1 MPTNQ
6 QLLSKESAVV
16 TLKKNLDIPMA
27 VSDAEAFLVDT
38 INTAS
43 TLPKLAPIYRDVA
56 AGNLDAL
63 SVGRRKLR
71 QAGKDDTATGTDSI
85 ANRKIPYAVRKV
97 KWDEWLQNDDV
108 FYSVSARGDNVEEKA
123 INMIQQQFGV
133 DLQDLI
139 FNGDTAAVI
148 LDSDGVTEIP
158 DPFLSIVDGFVKKMK
173 QSTYKT
179 DLATAEPTILDFI
192 NHIQLLPE
200 RYKSFS
206 DVTWFITQ
214 RTNDKLVAL
223 IANRQTGFGDAVLQD
238 GKITRLGG
246 YPVEVVAEMQS
257 GFAALTPKG
266 NLKPVFTR
274 QLRYIRTADGATAA
288 AKDATYHVLYSY
300 LDAIVREVPAVAYM
314 SGDKL

>member
-1 MPTNQ
+1 MKTNQ
-6 QLLSKESAVV
+6 TILSKESTVASI
-16 TLKKNLDIPMA
+16 KKNLDIPMA
-27 VSDAEAFLVDT
+27 VKDAEAFLVDT

-63 SVGRRKLR
+63 SVGRRKIR
-71 QAGKDDTATGTDSI
+71 EAGREDLPTGTDSI
-85 ANRKIPYAVRKV
+85 KNRKIPYAVRKV

-108 FYSVSARGDNVEEKA
+108 FYSMSARGDNAEAKV
-123 INMIQQQFGV
+123 ISMIQQQFGV

-139 FNGDTAAVI
+139 FNGDTEAVEDVAFLGI
-148 LDSDGVTEIP
+148 L
-158 DPFLSIVDGFVKKMK
+158 DGFVKKMK
-173 QSTYKT
+173 QSKYKT
-179 DLATAEPTILDFI
+179 DLATAEPTIMDFV

-200 RYKSFS
+200 RYKSFP
-206 DVTWFITQ
+206 DIAWFITQ
-214 RTNDKLVAL
+214 KTNDKLVAM

-238 GKITRLGG
+238 GKITRLAG
-246 YPVEVVAEMQS
+246 YPTEVVAEMQG
-257 GFAALTPKG
+257 GFAALTPRS

-288 AKDATYHVLYSY
+288 AKDATYHVLYAY
-300 LDAIVREVPAVAYM
+300 LDAIVREIDAVAWM